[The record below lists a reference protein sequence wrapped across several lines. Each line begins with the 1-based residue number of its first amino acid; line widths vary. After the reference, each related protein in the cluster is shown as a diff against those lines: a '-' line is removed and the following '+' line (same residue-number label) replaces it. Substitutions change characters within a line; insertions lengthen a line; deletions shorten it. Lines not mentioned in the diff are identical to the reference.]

1 MPLYLYKCPTCNRK
15 REVLKRL
22 ADIDS
27 PTQCMKCSDWMNRQL
42 TAAHVAADYPPY
54 NCPITGKLIEGRAAH
69 RENLAR
75 HGCRVLETGEKEAAA
90 AFRAREDAELDAKLD
105 ETAEKLIESLP
116 QEKLERLHAEADAGV
131 DIQLT
136 RTTANG

>member
-1 MPLYLYKCPTCNRK
+1 MPIYLYKCPTCAHK

-27 PTQCMKCSDWMNRQL
+27 PTQCLSCSGWMNRQV
-42 TAAHVAADYPPY
+42 TAAKVIADYPGY
-54 NCPITGKLIEGRAAH
+54 SCPITGDWVEGRAAH
-69 RENLAR
+69 RENLAK
-75 HGCRVLETGEKEAAA
+75 HGCRLLEPGEKEAAA
-90 AFRAREDAELDAKLD
+90 AFRAREEAELDAKLD
-105 ETAEKLIESLP
+105 ETAEKLVESLP

-136 RTTANG
+136 RN